1 MPELSR
7 IERPSVRVTR
17 TLLPAV
23 EKRMAELFDTRFNA
37 DDVPLTREALVAAMA
52 DCDVLVPTVTDTID
66 ASIIAAAPPRLKLIA
81 SYGAGVNH
89 IDLAAAKAKGIMV
102 TNTPGVF
109 TDDTADLTMALILNV
124 PRRLGEGHRA
134 MRNGE
139 WSGWSPTGMLGHR
152 IGGKTLGII
161 GLGRIGEAVAMRAKA
176 FGMNIIY
183 NKRSRLPASVEDE
196 LGVTFEPDIDRLVAR
211 SDIITLHCPLT
222 ADTHKI
228 INADRIAHMKPNAY
242 VINSSRG
249 ELIDE
254 DALIEALQSGRIAG
268 AGLDVYTHE
277 PAVDSRFLSIANA
290 VLLPHLGS
298 ATFEGREASGER
310 VITNIR
316 VWADGHRPPDQV
328 LEGWQ

>member
-23 EKRMAELFDTRFNA
+23 EKRMAELFDARFNA
-37 DDVPLTREALVAAMA
+37 DDTPLTRDALVAAMA
-52 DCDVLVPTVTDTID
+52 DCDVLVPTVTDSID

-222 ADTHKI
+222 ADTNKI

-277 PAVDSRFLSIANA
+277 PAVDSRFLSIPNA

-298 ATFEGREASGER
+298 ATYEGREASGER

>member
-7 IERPSVRVTR
+7 IERPSIRVTR

-23 EKRMAELFDTRFNA
+23 EERMGELFDARFNET
-37 DDVPLTREALVAAMA
+37 DTPLTRYELIRAM
-52 DCDVLVPTVTDTID
+52 DDIDVLVPTVTDRID
-66 ASIIAAAPPRLKLIA
+66 AALIAAAPPRMKLIA

-134 MRNGE
+134 LRNGE
-139 WSGWSPTGMLGHR
+139 WNGWSPTGMLGHR

-161 GLGRIGEAVAMRAKA
+161 GLGRIGEAVALRARA
-176 FGMNIIY
+176 FGLNIIY
-183 NKRSRLPASVEDE
+183 NKRSRLPASIEEE
-196 LGVTFEPDIDRLVAR
+196 LGITFEPDLDRLVSR
-211 SDIITLHCPLT
+211 SDIISLHCPLT
-222 ADTHKI
+222 AETDKI
-228 INADRIAHMKPNAY
+228 LNTRRIAMMKPDAY
-242 VINSSRG
+242 IINSSRG

-254 DALIEALQSGRIAG
+254 DALIDALQQGRIAG

-277 PAVDSRFLSIANA
+277 PAVDSRFFGIPNV

-298 ATFEGREASGER
+298 ATFEGREASGGR

-316 VWADGHRPPDQV
+316 MWADGHRPPDQV
-328 LEGWQ
+328 LDGWQ

>member
-23 EKRMAELFDTRFNA
+23 EKRMAELFDARFNA
-37 DDVPLTREALVAAMA
+37 DDTPLTRDALVAAMA
-52 DCDVLVPTVTDTID
+52 DCDVLVPTVTDSID

-139 WSGWSPTGMLGHR
+139 WGGWSPTGMLGHR

-222 ADTHKI
+222 ADTDKI

-277 PAVDSRFLSIANA
+277 PAVDSGFLSIPNA

-298 ATFEGREASGER
+298 ATVEGREASGER

>member
-37 DDVPLTREALVAAMA
+37 DDVPLTRDALVAAMA
-52 DCDVLVPTVTDTID
+52 DCDVLVPTVADTID
-66 ASIIAAAPPRLKLIA
+66 ASIIAAAPLRLKLIA

-109 TDDTADLTMALILNV
+109 TADTADLTMALILNV

-139 WSGWSPTGMLGHR
+139 WGGWSPTGMLGHR

-176 FGMNIIY
+176 FGMHIIY

-196 LGVTFEPDIDRLVAR
+196 LGITFEPDIDRLVAR

-254 DALIEALQSGRIAG
+254 DALIAALQSGRIAG

-298 ATFEGREASGER
+298 ATVEGREASGER

>member
-7 IERPSVRVTR
+7 IERPSIRVTR
-17 TLLPAV
+17 KLLPAV
-23 EKRMAELFDTRFNA
+23 EGRMAELFDAGFNA
-37 DDVPLTREALVAAMA
+37 DDTPMSRNQLIDAMT

-66 ASIIAAAPPRLKLIA
+66 ADLIASAPARLKLIA
-81 SYGAGVNH
+81 NYGAGVNH

-124 PRRLGEGHRA
+124 PRRLGEGHRM

-139 WSGWSPTGMLGHR
+139 WQGWSPTGMLGHR

-161 GLGRIGEAVAMRAKA
+161 GLGRIGEAVALRAKA
-176 FGMNIIY
+176 FGLNIIY
-183 NKRSRLPASVEDE
+183 NKRHRLPASVEEE
-196 LGVTFEPDIDRLVAR
+196 LGVSFEPNLDRLVAR
-211 SDIITLHCPLT
+211 ADIISLHCPLT
-222 ADTHKI
+222 AETDKI
-228 INADRIAHMKPNAY
+228 INAERIEHMKPDAY
-242 VINSSRG
+242 IINSSRG

-254 DALIEALQSGRIAG
+254 DALIAALESGRIAG

-277 PAVDSRFLSIANA
+277 PAVDARWFAIPNV

-328 LEGWQ
+328 LEGWN

>member
-37 DDVPLTREALVAAMA
+37 DDVPLTRDALVAAMA
-52 DCDVLVPTVTDTID
+52 DCDVLVPTVTDSID

-222 ADTHKI
+222 ADTDKI

-254 DALIEALQSGRIAG
+254 DALIAALQSGRIAG

-298 ATFEGREASGER
+298 ATVEGREASGER

>member
-1 MPELSR
+1 MVELTR
-7 IERPSVRVTR
+7 IERPRIMVTR
-17 TLLPAV
+17 QLLPAV
-23 EKRMAELFDTRFNA
+23 EERMAQLFNARFNSGDQQLERDSLIA
-37 DDVPLTREALVAAMA
+37 TMA

-66 ASIIAAAPPRLKLIA
+66 ADLIAAAPPSLKLIA
-81 SYGAGVNH
+81 NYGAGVNH

-109 TDDTADLTMALILNV
+109 TEDTADLTMALILNV
-124 PRRLGEGHRA
+124 PRRLGEGHRM
-134 MRNGE
+134 MRSGE
-139 WSGWSPTGMLGHR
+139 WLGWRPTGMLGHR

-161 GLGRIGEAVAMRAKA
+161 GFGRIGEAVAMRAKA
-176 FGMNIIY
+176 FGMNIVY
-183 NKRSRLPASVEDE
+183 NKRHRLPASVEEE
-196 LGVTFEPDIDRLVAR
+196 LGVSFEPDLDRLMKRA
-211 SDIITLHCPLT
+211 DIISLHCPLT
-222 ADTHKI
+222 AETDKL
-228 INADRIAHMKPNAY
+228 INAARIDLMRPDAY
-242 VINSSRG
+242 IINSSRG

-254 DALIEALQSGRIAG
+254 DALIDALQTGRIAG

-277 PAVDSRFLSIANA
+277 PAVDPRLLAIPNV

-328 LEGWQ
+328 LEGWS

>member
-37 DDVPLTREALVAAMA
+37 DDVPLTRDALVAAMA
-52 DCDVLVPTVTDTID
+52 DCDVLVPTVTDSID

-254 DALIEALQSGRIAG
+254 DALIAALQSGRIAG

-298 ATFEGREASGER
+298 ATVEGREASGER